1 VKLAALRDL
10 NTLHWALLASVV
22 VHAALLTTRF
32 VDPEGFRRVFED
44 TPLEV
49 ILVNT
54 RRQDVVDKPQ
64 AIAQSAL
71 AGGGDAEQG
80 RAATPLPSMA
90 LEARGDSAEDA
101 QRRVEALQMQQSLLL
116 AQLKQQLV
124 ALSPADERQ
133 GPQTPD
139 ARANEDKRRHLSKL
153 IGEIERRINDQNA
166 RPRKR
171 YISPATRE
179 AVYAVYYERL
189 RRRIEERGTANFP
202 TAAGRKMYGELTMI
216 VTVHHDGRVVDTEV
230 VESSGNTLLDRR
242 AEAIARGSG
251 PFGGF
256 DAPMRREADQI
267 AVVSRFKFTRDDTL
281 ETRLS
286 NR

>member
-1 VKLAALRDL
+1 MKLAAFRDL
-10 NTLHWALLASVV
+10 DTLHWALLVSVA

-32 VDPEGFRRVFED
+32 VNPEGFRRVFED

-80 RAATPLPSMA
+80 RATTPLPSMA

-101 QRRVEALQMQQSLLL
+101 QRRIEALQMQQSLML

-124 ALSPADERQ
+124 AMSPADERQ
-133 GPQTPD
+133 GPQTPET
-139 ARANEDKRRHLSKL
+139 RANEEKRRHLSKL
-153 IGEIERRINDQNA
+153 IGEIERRINEQNA

-179 AVYAVYYERL
+179 AVYAVYYDRL
-189 RRRIEERGTANFP
+189 RRRIEDRGTANFP
-202 TAAGRKMYGELTMI
+202 TAAGRKLYGELTMI
-216 VTVHHDGRVVDTEV
+216 VTVHHDGRVVATEV
-230 VESSGNTLLDRR
+230 VESSGIPLLDRR
-242 AEAIARGSG
+242 AEAIARGAG

-256 DAPMRREADQI
+256 DAAMRREADQI